1 MLSCIFSFFLVVS
14 SFFLHM
20 FDVIFGCVIVV
31 LHMFNAFIGYVVVVL
46 HFSNVS
52 IGCPIVFLH
61 RSSVFIDFRK
71 GREDFFKTND

>member
-1 MLSCIFSFFLVVS
+1 MLSCIFSFFLVAP
-14 SFFLHM
+14 FFLHM

-52 IGCPIVFLH
+52 FGCLIVFLH